1 MGNEEERLE
10 VFRCVRDQILRRIQ
24 GELIVAEG

>member
-10 VFRCVRDQILRRIQ
+10 VFRCVRDQILRRFQ